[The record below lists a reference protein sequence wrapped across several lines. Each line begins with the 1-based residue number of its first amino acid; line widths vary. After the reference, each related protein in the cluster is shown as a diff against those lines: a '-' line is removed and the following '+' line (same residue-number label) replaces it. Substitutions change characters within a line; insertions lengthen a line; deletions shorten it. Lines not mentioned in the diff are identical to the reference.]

1 MRSGGPS
8 CEGPPE
14 PPGHGSPLNYYV
26 PGLLCLP
33 GRHDTPDHRDRPPAA
48 RAGAW
53 PRLGARGLHAVEWA
67 IRRMSQISGRRAS
80 WIWSDADQHGAFVA
94 RARRGDRRHQ
104 LVPASRAGSLN
115 PGVARTGALELLE
128 RLEPRTAERRLS
140 AARAPSRT
148 ELPQVRPPRAARSD
162 DVGLALAGA
171 APRAADAAAGLDV
184 LAAGGAALRDG
195 VVGRRRGDPVGGGLR
210 RRARP
215 AAAAAARRVGAR
227 RIARVHHADARRAR
241 RGPRRLR
248 RAHRGRALRAV
259 LRAALAGRA
268 DRQPGRGAV
277 RDLGCR
283 ASHGGVARRPAGAVA
298 RVADPAGAEG
308 RDPRAARPGA
318 RERARAAARA
328 RRP

>member
-53 PRLGARGLHAVEWA
+53 PRLGARGLRAVEWA

-128 RLEPRTAERRLS
+128 RLEPRAAERGLS
-140 AARAPSRT
+140 AARAPSRA

-171 APRAADAAAGLDV
+171 APRAAA
-184 LAAGGAALRDG
+184 
-195 VVGRRRGDPVGGGLR
+195 P
-210 RRARP
+210 
-215 AAAAAARRVGAR
+215 AARRVGAR

-248 RAHRGRALRAV
+248 RAHRGRAFRAV

-328 RRP
+328 PRPRSEAAPQREGSMAGPTAEQ